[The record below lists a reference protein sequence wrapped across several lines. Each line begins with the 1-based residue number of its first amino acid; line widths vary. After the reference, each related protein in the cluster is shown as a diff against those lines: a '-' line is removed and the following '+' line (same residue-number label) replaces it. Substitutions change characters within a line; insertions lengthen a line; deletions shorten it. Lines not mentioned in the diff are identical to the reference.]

1 MKTLIT
7 LAAAAAMV
15 TTMVFAQG
23 AAQTVKGTLIDN
35 ACANPKMSQADLAK
49 HDKSCL
55 QEEECEMAG
64 YAVITST
71 GALFKFDEKGNTLA
85 KAQIAASR
93 KTDDFKVTV
102 IGAPKGDVFAVT
114 SLTLDK

>member
-71 GALFKFDEKGNTLA
+71 APCSSSTRRAIPWRRPKS
-85 KAQIAASR
+85 QPAARATTSR
-93 KTDDFKVTV
+93 S
-102 IGAPKGDVFAVT
+102 P
-114 SLTLDK
+114 

>member
-1 MKTLIT
+1 MKTLMT

-15 TTMVFAQG
+15 TTLAFAQG
-23 AAQTVKGTLIDN
+23 AAKTIKGTLIDN

-64 YAVITST
+64 YAVITPD
-71 GALFKFDEKGNTLA
+71 GNLIKLDDRGNTLA
-85 KAQIAASR
+85 KAQIEASTR
-93 KTDDFKVTV
+93 QNDFKVTV
-102 IGAPKGDVFAVT
+102 VGAPKGAVFAVT